1 MWKIWQKDSSSL
13 NKLVEDYT
21 VGIDYLLDIELIA
34 YDIKT
39 SKAHAKMLHK
49 LWLLEEDELNQ
60 LWNWL
65 NEIMDLWKKWKFT
78 IDKSQEDGHTA
89 IETFLIEKYGEVWK
103 KIHTW
108 RSRND
113 QILVTMRL
121 YTLEQLEEIK
131 WIIKTL
137 INSFNK
143 KIEEIGDLKMPWYTH
158 MQRAMPSTVAM
169 WLESFKESLEDDLI
183 LLEAAKLINNQN
195 PLGSVVWYGENSFW
209 LDRDFTTELMWF
221 RKTQSN
227 SMYCA
232 YSRGKF
238 ENIVLKV
245 LWEIML
251 DLWKM
256 ANDLLLFTTK
266 EFWFFDLPNEFKTW
280 SSAMPQKKNWDIM
293 EILRWN
299 VGVYLGY
306 QYQIQE
312 IIKNLPSWYNR
323 DFQLTKEPYL
333 KAIKLLK
340 DTINISD
347 LVVQNLIANKESL
360 EWACTDEIY
369 ATDKAYKLV
378 KNGMSFRDAYIEV
391 GKEYL

>member
-1 MWKIWQKDSSSL
+1 MWKIWQKDNSSL

-21 VGIDYLLDIELIA
+21 VGVDYLLDIELIP
-34 YDIKT
+34 YDIKA

-49 LWLLEEDELNQ
+49 LGILKEEELNQ
-60 LWNWL
+60 LWDWL
-65 NEIMDLWKKWKFT
+65 NEIMLLWKQWKFT
-78 IDKSQEDGHTA
+78 IEKSQEDGHTA
-89 IETFLIEKYGEVWK
+89 IEAFLTKKYGEVWK
-103 KIHTW
+103 KIHTG

-131 WIIKTL
+131 LMIKTL
-137 INSFNK
+137 INSLNK
-143 KIEEIGDLKMPWYTH
+143 KINEVGDIKMPWYTH
-158 MQRAMPSTVAM
+158 MQRAMPSSVDM
-169 WLESFKESLEDDLI
+169 WLGSFKESLEDNLI
-183 LLEAAKLINNQN
+183 LLESAKLINNQN

-227 SMYCA
+227 PMYCA

-245 LWEIML
+245 LGEVML
-251 DLWKM
+251 DLWKL
-256 ANDLLLFTTK
+256 ANDLLMFTTK
-266 EFWFFDLPNEFKTW
+266 EFWFFDLPSEFKTW
-280 SSAMPQKKNWDIM
+280 SSAMPQKKNWDVM
-293 EILRWN
+293 EILRGN

-306 QYQIQE
+306 QYQLQE
-312 IIKNLPSWYNR
+312 IVKNLPSWYNR

-333 KAIKLLK
+333 KAMKLLK
-340 DTINISD
+340 DTITISD
-347 LVVQNLIANKESL
+347 LAIQNLTVNKTAL
-360 EWACTDEIY
+360 EWACTEGIY

-378 KNGMSFRDAYIEV
+378 KEGKSFRDAYIEV

>member
-13 NKLVEDYT
+13 NELVEDYT
-21 VGIDYLLDIELIA
+21 VGIDYLLDMELIP
-34 YDIKT
+34 YDVKA

-49 LWLLEEDELNQ
+49 LWLLKKNELTQ
-60 LWNWL
+60 LWEGL
-65 NEIMDLWKKWKFT
+65 DEIMKLWKKWKFT

-89 IETFLIEKYGEVWK
+89 IESFLTENYGEVWK

-131 WIIKTL
+131 KFINYL
-137 INSFNK
+137 ISSLNK
-143 KIEEIGDLKMPWYTH
+143 KMEEVGDMKMPWYTH
-158 MQRAMPSTVAM
+158 MQRAMPSTVSM
-169 WLESFKESLEDDLI
+169 WLGSFKESLEDNLI

-209 LDRDFTTELMWF
+209 LDRDFTTHLMGF
-221 RKTQSN
+221 RKTQEN
-227 SMYCA
+227 PMYCA

-245 LWEIML
+245 LGEVML
-251 DLWKM
+251 DLGKL
-256 ANDLLLFTTK
+256 ANDLMVFTTK
-266 EFWFFDLPNEFKTW
+266 EFWFFDLPNEFKTG

-293 EILRWN
+293 EILRGN
-299 VGVYLGY
+299 VGVYLWY
-306 QYQIQE
+306 QYQLQE

-333 KAIKLLK
+333 KAMKLLK

-347 LVVQNLIANKESL
+347 LAIQNLTANKDML
-360 EWACTDEIY
+360 DAACTDEIY

-378 KNGMSFRDAYIEV
+378 KEGKSFRDAYMEV